1 MKTVVT
7 LKNVSK
13 NYDQESALS
22 AIHLSIKKGAIY
34 GLVGQNGAGKST
46 ILRLIA
52 GQSRPSSGD
61 IELFESHDLATSRK
75 RIGSL
80 IEHPS
85 FFPNLSGRDNLEYYR
100 IQRGI
105 ANQHRVSEVLNDLG
119 LTHYANKEFQH
130 YSIGNQ
136 QRLGIALAL
145 LSSPDFLILDEPIN
159 GLDPFGIAEIR
170 RLLLELNQQKHMTIL
185 LSSHILPEMEHL
197 INQVG
202 FLHHGKLIE
211 ELSMA
216 ELQAKCQR
224 HIELKTTQSEK
235 ALAILEEKLSITSYQ
250 LLPDKTILI
259 FKPQKWIPMIISVLN
274 DSGLQILS
282 IAEKNQTL
290 EDYFLELIGGNN
302 HD

>member
-1 MKTVVT
+1 METVVN
-7 LKNVSK
+7 LKNISK
-13 NYDQESALS
+13 IYRGEKALS
-22 AIHLSIKKGAIY
+22 SIDLSIKKGAIY

-52 GQSRPSSGD
+52 GQSHPSSGE
-61 IELFESHDLATSRK
+61 IRLFDSSDLASARK
-75 RIGSL
+75 QIGSL
-80 IEHPS
+80 IEHPA

-105 ANQHRVSEVLNDLG
+105 TNKDRVTEVIQDLN
-119 LTHYANKEFQH
+119 LTNYADKAFQY

-170 RLLLELNQQKHMTIL
+170 RLLLDLNQKKHMTIL
-185 LSSHILPEMEHL
+185 LSSHILPELEHL

-202 FLHHGKLIE
+202 FLHQGTLIE
-211 ELSMA
+211 ELMMV
-216 ELQAKCQR
+216 ELQEKCQG
-224 HIELKTTQSEK
+224 HIELKTNQPEETL
-235 ALAILEEKLSITSYQ
+235 ALLEEKLNLTHYQ
-250 LLPDKTILI
+250 LLPDKTIHI
-259 FKPQKWIPMIISVLN
+259 FKPQKWIPIIISALN
-274 DSGLQILS
+274 NGDLQILS

-290 EDYFLELIGGNN
+290 EDYFLEMIGGSKN
-302 HD
+302 D